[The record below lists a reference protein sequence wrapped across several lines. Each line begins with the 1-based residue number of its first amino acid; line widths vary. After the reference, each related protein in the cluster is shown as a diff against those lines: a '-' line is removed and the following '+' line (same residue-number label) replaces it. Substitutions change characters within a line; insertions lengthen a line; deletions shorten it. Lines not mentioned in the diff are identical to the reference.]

1 MNVALPRLLKS
12 AYRKDPIVSVLITVG
27 IIDALIGGFDDS
39 WSLFAFGLG
48 TAGLTLAWR
57 FWKAQQNRPLPKEEK
72 ATTQLYLPSR
82 SSSSSLPM
90 LSIQKKKPPQS

>member
-1 MNVALPRLLKS
+1 MNVAIPRLLKS

-48 TAGLTLAWR
+48 TTGLTLAWR
-57 FWKAQQNRPLPKEEK
+57 FWKVQQNRPLPKEEK
-72 ATTQLYLPSR
+72 ATKQLYLPSR

-90 LSIQKKKPPQS
+90 LSIQKKQPPQS

>member
-12 AYRKDPIVSVLITVG
+12 AYRKDPIVSLLITVG

-57 FWKAQQNRPLPKEEK
+57 FWKVQQNRPLPKEEK
-72 ATTQLYLPSR
+72 VATQLYLPSR
-82 SSSSSLPM
+82 SSSSALPM
-90 LSIQKKKPPQS
+90 LSIQKKKPPQ

>member
-12 AYRKDPIVSVLITVG
+12 AYRKDTIVSVLITVG
-27 IIDALIGGFDDS
+27 IIDAFIGGFDDS

-57 FWKAQQNRPLPKEEK
+57 FWKIQQNRPLPKDEK
-72 ATTQLYLPSR
+72 ATAQLYLPSR
-82 SSSSSLPM
+82 SSSSALPM
-90 LSIQKKKPPQS
+90 LSIQKKQPPQS